1 MSASVRIAELYRT
14 HGAAV
19 LRRARRLMP
28 CEADAQELVQDVF
41 TALVRDPAPLLASS
55 SPMALLYKATTHRA
69 LNRLRDAGTRRRLLE
84 RSPAAVTPTGPHG
97 PDAHTRLQR
106 VLALLPDDQAAAVV
120 YHHLDGMTHAEIAT
134 LLECSRRHVGD
145 LLERSRQ
152 TLAEQDVR

>member
-1 MSASVRIAELYRT
+1 MSASARIAELYRT

-19 LRRARRLMP
+19 LRRARRLLSS
-28 CEADAQELVQDVF
+28 EADAQELVQDVF
-41 TALVRDPAPLLASS
+41 TALVKDPAPLLAAN
-55 SPMALLYKATTHRA
+55 SPMAMLYKVTTHRA
-69 LNRLRDAGTRRRLLE
+69 LNRLRDQGTRRRLLE
-84 RSPAAVTPTGPHG
+84 LSPGSVMPGGPHQ
-97 PDAHTRLQR
+97 PDDRARLRR

-152 TLAEQDVR
+152 TLAQQDV